1 MSLTLLVMAAG
12 MGSRF
17 GGLKQL
23 SPINSYKET
32 IIDYSVFDAKRA
44 GFSKVVFVIRK
55 EFEKEFK
62 KQVTTKYNNQID
74 VDFVF
79 QDTQNLPL
87 DFTSSKRTK
96 PWGTGHAI
104 WSARNVVTT
113 NFAVI
118 NADDFYGRNSFII
131 MAKYLSSL
139 KKEDLSKQCMVGYSI
154 ENTLSTNGSVSRGIC
169 EVDHNNNLTSITERT
184 NIIKKEDHTIV
195 YLENNTETVLKSN
208 EIASMNMFGLTPAI
222 FSSFEEGFISF
233 LRENIH
239 ELKSEF
245 YLPFVLNNL
254 VVKSKSSVKVLPTN
268 SKWFGMTYKEDK
280 EVVENN
286 IKELT
291 SSGEYPKQLWNL

>member
-23 SPINSYKET
+23 SPINSFKET

-44 GFSKVVFVIRK
+44 GFSKVVFVIRE

-62 KQVTTKYNNQID
+62 KQVTAKFNNQID

-104 WSARNVVTT
+104 WSARNVITT

-118 NADDFYGRNSFII
+118 NADDFYGSDSFII

-184 NIIKKEDHTIV
+184 NIIKKEDNTIV

-222 FSSFEEGFISF
+222 FSSFEEDFISF

-245 YLPFVLNNL
+245 YLPLVLNNL